1 MCWQK
6 CYRFWVAYFG
16 MILTKFYGNL
26 SDASIVIKTQRHVT
40 TNKSY
45 VTECTLFKDTFN
57 CNEVNSPSPKQTQH
71 WRCAMAASYNAWRER
86 SYGRQEHL
94 PVQHW
99 QQEDMTSSWCNRKLN
114 KYYSREQCRDLR
126 HTSTSVVCGVTATYT
141 RWLWFQEC
149 QC

>member
-1 MCWQK
+1 
-6 CYRFWVAYFG
+6 

-71 WRCAMAASYNAWRER
+71 
-86 SYGRQEHL
+86 
-94 PVQHW
+94 
-99 QQEDMTSSWCNRKLN
+99 
-114 KYYSREQCRDLR
+114 
-126 HTSTSVVCGVTATYT
+126 
-141 RWLWFQEC
+141 
-149 QC
+149 